1 MGLPVETHGVRLRD
15 AGPIKKLPTWCLC
28 LPIRC
33 AETHAVRLY
42 RISEPYNT
50 ISDKQLLIMIY
61 FIYFPPVYPLYNS
74 SGEIKSLHVR
84 FTDYEP
90 TKRIQTKRSHNH

>member
-1 MGLPVETHGVRLRD
+1 
-15 AGPIKKLPTWCLC
+15 
-28 LPIRC
+28 
-33 AETHAVRLY
+33 
-42 RISEPYNT
+42 
-50 ISDKQLLIMIY
+50 MIY